1 MLSAWWCMG
10 FRFKLLL
17 SQLLNSPEL
26 CVCWPCVQLPSL
38 PALSSLIM
46 ACCFGG
52 FFCEGLMRRLAP
64 HLVTE
69 KSPKLQ
75 HDSHEK
81 YRHVLFSDFTW
92 LSHFHMWTLHMLL
105 FFMFHMI
112 FSSHMNHLFDSL
124 MFNRLILPYILFKWF
139 VYSHKFFFLH
149 ISFIIMTWFIFHIRF
164 FKNDS
169 ILWSSHSFHLN
180 HFYIWVIY
188 FHVWHSRVFLVTWHV
203 FVCTFSHMDFARFYF
218 STWFSPHMNHLFD
231 SFTVCSTDSFFFI
244 IILWFLYDSFIFTFF
259 FTFYSYWHDS
269 FFHIRF
275 FTNDSFFDSFMFTSF
290 FSRVIFTHDSFN
302 FTWIFSHMIHFS
314 TDLFLPISFIFTWFF
329 FSPHIM
335 FTHDSFIFTW
345 IIFMWFF
352 SLTWFLFIIIISHFH
367 LFHSHE

>member
-203 FVCTFSHMDFARFYF
+203 FVCPFSHMDFARFYF

-231 SFTVCSTDSFFFI
+231 SFTVCSTDSFFFYYYYFMI
-244 IILWFLYDSFIFTFF
+244 FIRFIYF
-259 FTFYSYWHDS
+259 HV
-269 FFHIRF
+269 FFHVLFIL
-275 FTNDSFFDSFMFTSF
+275 
-290 FSRVIFTHDSFN
+290 
-302 FTWIFSHMIHFS
+302 TWFIFSHTI
-314 TDLFLPISFIFTWFF
+314 LYKWFIFWFIYVHVILFTSNFYTWF
-329 FSPHIM
+329 I
-335 FTHDSFIFTW
+335 
-345 IIFMWFF
+345 
-352 SLTWFLFIIIISHFH
+352 
-367 LFHSHE
+367 